1 MKKIVMG
8 IAAVAMA
15 SAMFAAD
22 PEFAPSL
29 AEYSGNQS
37 VTWGIDLDKDDAK
50 TGFVNN
56 GSATLKFNLF
66 TAGDKTTSGNGDIW
80 AELKIKNDS
89 NDANATM
96 SVPVASVDVAK
107 FHFGPV
113 YVGIQAG
120 DVQIG
125 QLKVT
130 RAIKSA
136 DNDNGIVLADV
147 GAAGYTQ
154 GIVIGYGDDNF
165 GLDVNFRSDEAT
177 QYTDKY
183 AIAAEATLKDSNEFV
198 PGLEVKGGYSYELSD
213 KTAQVMAYAG
223 SVGYKVTVSGDYYV
237 KAAAGYTADNTAAN
251 EKGDVAGA
259 VIFGWGDTADANAG
273 VYFLDTD
280 NEKKVTPGVSVSYVK
295 DLDTKDHIGTIEA
308 AFYLGSLVDNLK
320 AAALA
325 DFTLVKDVDTPIAV
339 RAGVAYDIKADDITI
354 TPKAG
359 LSWKNKNSILVGTDG
374 SLLVKAG
381 VDVTGLINNTT
392 FSAEWVSGELLNDPA
407 KAEKGTLNFTAKIAL

>member
-50 TGFVNN
+50 TGFKNE

-66 TAGDKTTSGNGDIW
+66 TAGDKTTDGKGDIW

-89 NDANATM
+89 NNTTGAMT
-96 SVPVASVDVAK
+96 VPGASVDVAK

-136 DNDNGIVLADV
+136 DNDNGKVLSDV

-165 GLDVNFRSDEAT
+165 GLDVNFRSDETT

-237 KAAAGYTADNTAAN
+237 KAAAGYTADNTVAN

-259 VIFGWGDTADANAG
+259 VIFGWGDTADSNAG
-273 VYFLDTD
+273 VYFLDNDTLY
-280 NEKKVTPGVSVSYVK
+280 KKVTPGVSVSYQK

-325 DFTLVKDVDTPIAV
+325 DFTLIKDVDTPITV
-339 RAGVAYDIKADDITI
+339 KAGVAYDIKADDITI

-359 LSWKNKNSILVGTDG
+359 LSWANKYSAIDDDG

-392 FSAEWVSGELLNDPA
+392 FSAVWESGELLNDPLDA
-407 KAEKGTLNFTAKIAL
+407 VKGTLNFTAKIAL